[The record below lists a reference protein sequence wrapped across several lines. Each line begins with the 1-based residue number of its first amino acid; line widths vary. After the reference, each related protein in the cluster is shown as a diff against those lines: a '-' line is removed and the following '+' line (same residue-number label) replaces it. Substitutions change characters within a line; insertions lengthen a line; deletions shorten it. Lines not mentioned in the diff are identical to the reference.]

1 MFYHKYTLL
10 LKSESNLLMKSL
22 VSAIKY
28 LINEGHLRKKYD
40 SVITENLVK
49 EGQTRKCPDKI

>member
-1 MFYHKYTLL
+1 MLL